1 MGDGNA
7 VSAQLLAEKHIL
19 VAIVAE
25 TLVEGVGEHQVTTD
39 EEIGCMEVAI
49 GILLAYLNRML
60 MLNSLLIAITEIVFE
75 DIWIASIVAME
86 AGADF
91 IKTSTGKLEPAATP
105 EAICVMCEAIKA
117 YTTKTGRKVGIKPAG
132 GMTVSEDALLYMA
145 AVENILG
152 TEWLNNKLFR
162 LGASRMANNILTD
175 IVSIET
181 GKVQVVKYF

>member
-1 MGDGNA
+1 MAVEAGATDIDIVISQGAWLAGDVQTVYDEICAIRKA
-7 VSAQLLAEKHIL
+7 VGKAHLKVIL
-19 VAIVAE
+19 E
-25 TLVEGVGEHQVTTD
+25 TGVLRSV
-39 EEIGCMEVAI
+39 
-49 GILLAYLNRML
+49 
-60 MLNSLLIAITEIVFE
+60 E
-75 DIWIASIVAME
+75 DIWNASIVAME

-117 YTTKTGRKVGIKPAG
+117 YTAKTGRKVGIKPAG

-152 TEWLNNKLFR
+152 ADWLNNKLFR